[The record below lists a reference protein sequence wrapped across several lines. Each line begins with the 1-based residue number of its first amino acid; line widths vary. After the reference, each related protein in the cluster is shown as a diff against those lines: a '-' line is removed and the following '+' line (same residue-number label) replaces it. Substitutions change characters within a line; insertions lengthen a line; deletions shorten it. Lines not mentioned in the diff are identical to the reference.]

1 MMSGVQRGVILALL
15 VPPALAILCVL
26 AIAAAETATVPLF
39 TGVPPANLAEAAAAG
54 RGDDVARRLHLGED
68 LHRIYRLRPEASY
81 SPVLRAT
88 PVEAAMWSG
97 QLLMVQ
103 LLDREGAIAD
113 GAHRQELACLAAD
126 LEVDE
131 EIVAYLSPDG
141 PPRCV
146 PQQARERV
154 LARAAVDRQEPR
166 QGVPAD
172 PADRT
177 R

>member
-1 MMSGVQRGVILALL
+1 MMSGVQRGVILALV

-26 AIAAAETATVPLF
+26 AIVVAEPAAVPLF
-39 TGVPPANLAEAAAAG
+39 SAAPPGNLAEAAAAG
-54 RGDDVARRLHLGED
+54 RGDDVVRRLHLGDD
-68 LHRIYRLRPEASY
+68 LHRAYRLRPEVSY

-88 PVEAAMWSG
+88 PIEAAMWSG

-113 GAHRQELACLAAD
+113 SAHRQELACLAAD

-131 EIVAYLSPDG
+131 EIVAYLSPAD
-141 PPRCV
+141 PPDCV

-154 LARAAVDRQEPR
+154 LARATVDKEER
-166 QGVPAD
+166 QGVPVDKAQ
-172 PADRT
+172 
-177 R
+177 